1 MLQLQNRI
9 GEFLEGQNTQVFITV
24 LIVLNGITLGLE
36 TVPSVAQVYGNWLHV
51 FDQIVLVVFVLEI
64 LGKLFYRN
72 WRFFLDG
79 WNVFDF
85 IIIGIALVPATGGFA
100 VLRSLRILRVLRL
113 LSVVPSMRRVVQALL
128 TAIPGIGSVSLLI
141 LLIFYVGAVIS
152 TKVFGS
158 DFSEWFGTI
167 GASMY
172 TLFQI
177 MTLESWSMGI
187 VRPVLELFPMAWIF
201 FIPFI
206 LITSFTVLNLFIGIM
221 VDALQSQHVVEQ
233 KEIDVH
239 FDVLDTQIET
249 SQASKIAIESQ
260 LKQLMKEVTEI
271 KQILKDKN
279 S

>member
-9 GEFLEGQNTQVFITV
+9 GVFLEGQNTQVFITV

-36 TVPSVAQVYGNWLHV
+36 TVPSVAQAYGNWLHV
-51 FDQIVLVVFVLEI
+51 FDQSVLVIFVLEI

-85 IIIGIALVPATGGFA
+85 IIVGIALVPATGGFA
-100 VLRSLRILRVLRL
+100 VLRSLRILRALRL

-187 VRPVLELFPMAWIF
+187 VRPVLELFPMAWVF
-201 FIPFI
+201 FITFI

-221 VDALQSQHVVEQ
+221 VDAMQFQHVVEQ

-239 FDVLDTQIET
+239 LDILDTQIET
-249 SQASKIAIESQ
+249 SQASKITIERQ
-260 LKQLMKEVTEI
+260 LKLLMKEVTEI
-271 KQILKDKN
+271 KHILKNKN
-279 S
+279 Y

>member
-36 TVPSVAQVYGNWLHV
+36 TVPSVAQEYGNWLHV
-51 FDQIVLVVFVLEI
+51 FDQAVLLIFVLEI

-85 IIIGIALVPATGGFA
+85 IIVGIALVPATGSFA
-100 VLRSLRILRVLRL
+100 VLRSLRIIRALRL

-152 TKVFGS
+152 TKAFGS
-158 DFSEWFGTI
+158 AYSEWFGTI
-167 GASMY
+167 GASMF

-187 VRPVLELFPMAWIF
+187 VRPVLELSPMAWTF

-221 VDALQSQHVVEQ
+221 VDAMQSQHVVEQ

-239 FDVLDTQIET
+239 LDILDTRIET
-249 SQASKIAIESQ
+249 SQASKIAIERQ
-260 LKQLMKEVTEI
+260 L
-271 KQILKDKN
+271 
-279 S
+279 

>member
-1 MLQLQNRI
+1 MLKLLNRI
-9 GEFLEGQNTQVFITV
+9 GGFLEGQNAQIFITV

-36 TVPSVAQVYGNWLHV
+36 TVPSVAKAYGNWLYV
-51 FDQIVLVVFVLEI
+51 FDQRVLVVFVLEI

-85 IIIGIALVPATGGFA
+85 IIVGIALVPATGGFA

-221 VDALQSQHVVEQ
+221 VDAMQSQHVVEQ

-239 FDVLDTQIET
+239 LDILDTQIET
-249 SQASKIAIESQ
+249 SQASKVAIERQ
-260 LKQLMKEVTEI
+260 LKLLMKEVTEI
-271 KQILKDKN
+271 KHILKDKN
-279 S
+279 L

>member
-36 TVPSVAQVYGNWLHV
+36 TVPSVVQAYGNWLQV
-51 FDQIVLVVFVLEI
+51 FDQTVLVIFVIEI

-79 WNVFDF
+79 WNFFDF
-85 IIIGIALVPATGGFA
+85 IIVGIALVPATGGFA
-100 VLRSLRILRVLRL
+100 VLRSLRILRALRL

-221 VDALQSQHVVEQ
+221 VDAMQSQHVVEQ

-239 FDVLDTQIET
+239 LDKLDTQIET
-249 SQASKIAIESQ
+249 SQAPKIAIERQ
-260 LKQLMKEVTEI
+260 LKLLMKEVTEI

-279 S
+279 P

>member
-36 TVPSVAQVYGNWLHV
+36 TVPSVVQAYGNWLQV
-51 FDQIVLVVFVLEI
+51 FDQTVLVIFVIEI

-79 WNVFDF
+79 WNFFDF
-85 IIIGIALVPATGGFA
+85 IIVGIALVPATGGFA
-100 VLRSLRILRVLRL
+100 VLRSLRILRALRL

-221 VDALQSQHVVEQ
+221 VDAMQSQHVVEQ

-239 FDVLDTQIET
+239 LDVLDTQVKT
-249 SQASKIAIESQ
+249 SQASKAAIERQ
-260 LKQLMKEVTEI
+260 LKLLTKEVTEI
-271 KQILKDKN
+271 KLLLKGKN